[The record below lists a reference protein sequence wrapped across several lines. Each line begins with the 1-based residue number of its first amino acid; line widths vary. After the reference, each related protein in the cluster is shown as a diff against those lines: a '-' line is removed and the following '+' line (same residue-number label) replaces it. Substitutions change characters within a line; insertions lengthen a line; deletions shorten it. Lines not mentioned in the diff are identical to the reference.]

1 MWPVVPAEAVPGGP
15 KESAE
20 GDDGGSQGEV
30 GLDAATS
37 SFGAA
42 AQSAVVVEPGV
53 GALDDPALA
62 DLDRCRLAAVGDH
75 RVQASV
81 GQFGPAGPVVIARVQ
96 VHGRLAG
103 LGADLL
109 E

>member
-1 MWPVVPAEAVPGGP
+1 MWPVVPAEAVPGGS
-15 KESAE
+15 KKCAE
-20 GDDGGSQGEV
+20 GDDGGGQGEV

-37 SFGAA
+37 PFGAA
-42 AQSAVVVEPGV
+42 AQPAVVVEPGA

-75 RVQASV
+75 RAEPTV

-103 LGADLL
+103 L
-109 E
+109 